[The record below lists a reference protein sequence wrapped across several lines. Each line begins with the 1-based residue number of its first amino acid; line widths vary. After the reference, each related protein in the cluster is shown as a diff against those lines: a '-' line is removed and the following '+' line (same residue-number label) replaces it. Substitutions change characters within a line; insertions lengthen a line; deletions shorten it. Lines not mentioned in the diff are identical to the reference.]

1 MFSDSEK
8 ATLTVGLKKVRK
20 ALVEGKAKKV
30 VIAKDC
36 DMYLFESL
44 NELCESAGIVPQLAE
59 TMAELG
65 QACSIDVKASCACVC

>member
-20 ALVEGKAKKV
+20 ALAEGRAKKV

-44 NELCESAGIVPQLAE
+44 NELCKSAGIVPELAE
-59 TMAELG
+59 TMSELG
-65 QACSIDVKASCACVC
+65 QACGIDVKASCACIC

>member
-1 MFSDSEK
+1 MFSDAER

-20 ALVEGKAKKV
+20 ALNEKKAKKV

-36 DMYLFESL
+36 DMYLFENL
-44 NELCESAGIVPQLAE
+44 TELCKNAGIEPELAE

-65 QACSIDVKASCACVC
+65 QACGIDVKASCACVC